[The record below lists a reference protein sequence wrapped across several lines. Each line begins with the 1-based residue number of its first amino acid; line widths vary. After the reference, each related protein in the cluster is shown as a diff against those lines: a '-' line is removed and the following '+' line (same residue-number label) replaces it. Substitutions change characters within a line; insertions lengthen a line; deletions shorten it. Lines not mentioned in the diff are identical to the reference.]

1 MNDPNSPSNSDA
13 PPAVAGQSHSA
24 AQLHSHPLWQQAAG
38 RGRGG
43 AGSMP
48 PPPARGRGRGRAGA
62 QPPLDADS
70 GARYERI
77 SLLAVE
83 LQQGA
88 TGGDGADSALLSS
101 DDEEGPGA
109 YDRSAGKKQAA
120 DDDDEEYEYDEE
132 EDSDHLSALGSND
145 VEPEVRRKPVRTTKK
160 AKTGASAADMMAAT
174 AFGSHADFFGET
186 SDSESM
192 ASRTSSKRKRDT
204 YKQAFPVK
212 GVTCVGCALA
222 NRIAPVERFVN
233 NNVGRMSENALWKM
247 AALTWK
253 LEVVEP
259 AKREGVVVVDWA
271 WRDVANHFRLHTTNS
286 IVGRTHM
293 IQSLT
298 AMRCQVEQ
306 RLVRVENGER
316 ELDKVNADLCLKVNN
331 IRLEQITLKHVLTV
345 VLLCV
350 LYRRL
355 WPPRAASAACWRRAC
370 PVPRADG
377 AVGRAASGRLEKTD

>member
-1 MNDPNSPSNSDA
+1 
-13 PPAVAGQSHSA
+13 
-24 AQLHSHPLWQQAAG
+24 
-38 RGRGG
+38 
-43 AGSMP
+43 MP
-48 PPPARGRGRGRAGA
+48 PPPARGRGRGRGA
-62 QPPLDADS
+62 QPPLDPEN

-88 TGGDGADSALLSS
+88 TGGDGADSTLLSS
-101 DDEEGPGA
+101 DDEDGPGA
-109 YDRSAGKKQAA
+109 WSSSKQKKTFAP
-120 DDDDEEYEYDEE
+120 DDDEEEDYDYDEE
-132 EDSDHLSALGSND
+132 EVDRLSAAGSMD
-145 VEPEVRRKPVRTTKK
+145 EPVPPKKNAHRKAPAKPK
-160 AKTGASAADMMAAT
+160 AAANPADMMAAT
-174 AFGSHADFFGET
+174 AFGGTQDLFGDT
-186 SDSESM
+186 SDSES
-192 ASRTSSKRKRDT
+192 AVSRTSSKRKRDS

-212 GVTCVGCALA
+212 GVTCVGCSMA

-259 AKREGVVVVDWA
+259 AKSEGVHVVDWA

-316 ELDKVNADLCLKVNN
+316 ELDKTNADLCLKIVAAES
-331 IRLEQITLKHVLTV
+331 RERS
-345 VLLCV
+345 LL
-350 LYRRL
+350 
-355 WPPRAASAACWRRAC
+355 AASILG
-370 PVPRADG
+370 PSG
-377 AVGRAASGRLEKTD
+377 GRGGGKGGSRPAGEE

>member
-1 MNDPNSPSNSDA
+1 
-13 PPAVAGQSHSA
+13 
-24 AQLHSHPLWQQAAG
+24 
-38 RGRGG
+38 
-43 AGSMP
+43 
-48 PPPARGRGRGRAGA
+48 
-62 QPPLDADS
+62 
-70 GARYERI
+70 
-77 SLLAVE
+77 LLAVE

-109 YDRSAGKKQAA
+109 YDRGAGKKRATE

-132 EDSDHLSALGSND
+132 EDADHLSALASND
-145 VEPEVRRKPVRTTKK
+145 GEPEAHRKPMRPNKK
-160 AKTGASAADMMAAT
+160 AKRAGASAVDMMAAT
-174 AFGSHADFFGET
+174 AFGAHADLFGET

-192 ASRTSSKRKRDT
+192 VSRTSSKRKRDT

-259 AKREGVVVVDWA
+259 AKREGVMVVDWA

-316 ELDKVNADLCLKVNN
+316 ELDKVNADLCLKIVAAES
-331 IRLEQITLKHVLTV
+331 RERS
-345 VLLCV
+345 LL
-350 LYRRL
+350 
-355 WPPRAASAACWRRAC
+355 AASIGGPSGGRGGGKGGQR
-370 PVPRADG
+370 PDG
-377 AVGRAASGRLEKTD
+377 QE

>member
-1 MNDPNSPSNSDA
+1 
-13 PPAVAGQSHSA
+13 
-24 AQLHSHPLWQQAAG
+24 
-38 RGRGG
+38 
-43 AGSMP
+43 MP
-48 PPPARGRGRGRAGA
+48 PPPARGGRGRGRGA

-101 DDEEGPGA
+101 DDEDGPGA
-109 YDRSAGKKQAA
+109 FPGASKRRRTDEPSC
-120 DDDDEEYEYDEE
+120 DDDDEEEYDFDEAAE
-132 EDSDHLSALGSND
+132 RLSTAESDT
-145 VEPEVRRKPVRTTKK
+145 EPRKAAKS
-160 AKTGASAADMMAAT
+160 AKTDKRHAKKGTSPADMMAAT
-174 AFGSHADFFGET
+174 AFGGNTDMFGET

-192 ASRTSSKRKRDT
+192 VSRTSSKRKRDS
-204 YKQAFPVK
+204 YKQVFCVK

-233 NNVGRMSENALWKM
+233 VNVGRMSENALWKM

-259 AKREGVVVVDWA
+259 AKREGVVVVDWQ

-316 ELDKVNADLCLKVNN
+316 ELDKVNADLCLKIVAAES
-331 IRLEQITLKHVLTV
+331 RERS
-345 VLLCV
+345 LL
-350 LYRRL
+350 
-355 WPPRAASAACWRRAC
+355 AASITGPA
-370 PVPRADG
+370 G
-377 AVGRAASGRLEKTD
+377 GRGSGGRGGQRPAGED

>member
-1 MNDPNSPSNSDA
+1 MIVSIGTSHMNDPGSPTASEA
-13 PPAVAGQSHSA
+13 PPPATGQSHSA
-24 AQLHSHPLWQQAAG
+24 SSLHGHPLWQQAAG
-38 RGRGG
+38 KGRGSSS
-43 AGSMP
+43 SMP
-48 PPPARGRGRGRAGA
+48 PPPSRGRGRGRGA
-62 QPPLDADS
+62 QPALEPDS

-88 TGGDGADSALLSS
+88 TGGDGADSTLLSS
-101 DDEEGPGA
+101 DDEDGPGVWSS
-109 YDRSAGKKQAA
+109 RKKKKAA
-120 DDDDEEYEYDEE
+120 TPDDDDDDDDEDYDYDK
-132 EDSDHLSALGSND
+132 EDVECLSAAGSMD
-145 VEPEVRRKPVRTTKK
+145 ESVRLRKDANRKVPAKKTK
-160 AKTGASAADMMAAT
+160 APTNSADMMAAT
-174 AFGSHADFFGET
+174 AFGGTQELFGDT
-186 SDSESM
+186 SDSES
-192 ASRTSSKRKRDT
+192 AVSRTSSKRKRDS
-204 YKQAFPVK
+204 YRQAFPVK

-259 AKREGVVVVDWA
+259 ARREGVTVVDWA
-271 WRDVANHFRLHTTNS
+271 WRDVANHFRLHTTNA

-316 ELDKVNADLCLKVNN
+316 ELDKTNADLCLKIVAAES
-331 IRLEQITLKHVLTV
+331 RERTLLAV
-345 VLLCV
+345 
-350 LYRRL
+350 
-355 WPPRAASAACWRRAC
+355 SIS
-370 PVPRADG
+370 VPTG
-377 AVGRAASGRLEKTD
+377 GRGGGKGGSRPAGEE

>member
-1 MNDPNSPSNSDA
+1 MNDPSSPTLSE
-13 PPAVAGQSHSA
+13 PPPQASGHSHSA

-38 RGRGG
+38 RGRGM
-43 AGSMP
+43 ASMP
-48 PPPARGRGRGRAGA
+48 PPPARAGRGRGRGA
-62 QPPLDADS
+62 QPPLDTDS

-101 DDEEGPGA
+101 DDEDGPGA
-109 YDRSAGKKQAA
+109 FPGTSKRHRAETAG
-120 DDDDEEYEYDEE
+120 DDEDEEDYDFDEE
-132 EDSDHLSALGSND
+132 EAERLSAVGSD
-145 VEPEVRRKPVRTTKK
+145 GEPRKADKK
-160 AKTGASAADMMAAT
+160 AEKRHAKKGTSPADMMAAT
-174 AFGSHADFFGET
+174 AFGGDADLFGET

-192 ASRTSSKRKRDT
+192 VSRTSSKRKRDS

-233 NNVGRMSENALWKM
+233 TNVGRMSENALWKM

-259 AKREGVVVVDWA
+259 AKREGVVVVDWP

-316 ELDKVNADLCLKVNN
+316 ELDKVNADLCLKV
-331 IRLEQITLKHVLTV
+331 IAAESRERS
-345 VLLCV
+345 LL
-350 LYRRL
+350 
-355 WPPRAASAACWRRAC
+355 AASITG
-370 PVPRADG
+370 PS
-377 AVGRAASGRLEKTD
+377 SGRSGAKGGQRPSGED

>member
-1 MNDPNSPSNSDA
+1 
-13 PPAVAGQSHSA
+13 
-24 AQLHSHPLWQQAAG
+24 
-38 RGRGG
+38 
-43 AGSMP
+43 
-48 PPPARGRGRGRAGA
+48 
-62 QPPLDADS
+62 
-70 GARYERI
+70 
-77 SLLAVE
+77 LAVE

-101 DDEEGPGA
+101 DDEDGPGA
-109 YDRSAGKKQAA
+109 FPGTSKRHRAETAG
-120 DDDDEEYEYDEE
+120 DDEDEEDYDFDEE
-132 EDSDHLSALGSND
+132 EAERLSAVGSD
-145 VEPEVRRKPVRTTKK
+145 GEPRKADKK
-160 AKTGASAADMMAAT
+160 AEKRHAKKGTSPADMMAAT
-174 AFGSHADFFGET
+174 AFGGDADLFGET

-192 ASRTSSKRKRDT
+192 VSRTSSKRKRDS

-233 NNVGRMSENALWKM
+233 TNVGRMSENALWKM

-259 AKREGVVVVDWA
+259 AKREGVVVVDWP

-316 ELDKVNADLCLKVNN
+316 ELDKVNADLCLKV
-331 IRLEQITLKHVLTV
+331 IAAESRERS
-345 VLLCV
+345 LL
-350 LYRRL
+350 
-355 WPPRAASAACWRRAC
+355 AASITG
-370 PVPRADG
+370 PS
-377 AVGRAASGRLEKTD
+377 SGRSGAKGGQRPSGED

>member
-1 MNDPNSPSNSDA
+1 MP
-13 PPAVAGQSHSA
+13 
-24 AQLHSHPLWQQAAG
+24 
-38 RGRGG
+38 
-43 AGSMP
+43 P
-48 PPPARGRGRGRAGA
+48 PPPARGGRGRGRGA
-62 QPPLDADS
+62 QPPIDTDN

-101 DDEEGPGA
+101 DDEDGPGA
-109 YDRSAGKKQAA
+109 RPGTSKRRRPNGPA
-120 DDDDEEYEYDEE
+120 DDDDCDDGEDEEYDYE
-132 EDSDHLSALGSND
+132 EDEAGRGSAEESDAEHPPRDAD
-145 VEPEVRRKPVRTTKK
+145 KKERRRSGT
-160 AKTGASAADMMAAT
+160 SAAEMMAAA
-174 AFGSHADFFGET
+174 AFGGSADVLSHA

-192 ASRTSSKRKRDT
+192 ASRTSSKRRRET
-204 YKQAFPVK
+204 YKQSFPVR
-212 GVTCVGCALA
+212 GVTCVGCVLA

-233 NNVGRMSENALWKM
+233 TNVGRMSETALWKM

-253 LEVVEP
+253 REVVDP
-259 AKREGVVVVDWA
+259 AKREGVMVVDWS
-271 WRDVANHFRLHTTNS
+271 WRDIANHFRLHTTNS

-331 IRLEQITLKHVLTV
+331 TLLEQMNEH
-345 VLLCV
+345 
-350 LYRRL
+350 
-355 WPPRAASAACWRRAC
+355 
-370 PVPRADG
+370 
-377 AVGRAASGRLEKTD
+377 